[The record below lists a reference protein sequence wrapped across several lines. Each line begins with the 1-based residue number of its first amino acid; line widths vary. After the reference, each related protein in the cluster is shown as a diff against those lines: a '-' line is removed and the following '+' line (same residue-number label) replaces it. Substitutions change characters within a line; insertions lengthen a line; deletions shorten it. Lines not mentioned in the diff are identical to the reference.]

1 MSTALEELAVKAQGC
16 TACRLAEDR
25 TTVVFS
31 RGDASSGLMVVG
43 EGPGAEEDRQGLPFV
58 GRSGQLLDRLV
69 AEEIG
74 LPRDGF
80 YVANTVKC
88 RPPGNR
94 DPRPDEIETCR
105 PYLDQQID
113 LVRPRVTM
121 TLGNFASKLLLD
133 TTIGITRL
141 RGHAY
146 GYRHGVLIP
155 TLHPAAVLR
164 GGGMAMAHARADFV
178 RAKRALAGDVVVDE
192 VPR

>member
-1 MSTALEELAVKAQGC
+1 MPTALDELAARAQGC
-16 TACRLAEDR
+16 TACRLAEAR

-31 RGDASSGLMVVG
+31 RGDPTSALMVVG

-58 GRSGQLLDRLV
+58 GRSGQLLDRL
-69 AEEIG
+69 AHEEIG
-74 LPRDGF
+74 LGRDDF

-88 RPPGNR
+88 RAPGNR

-105 PYLDQQID
+105 PYLEQQID
-113 LVRPRVTM
+113 LVAPRVIM

-133 TTIGITRL
+133 TVVGITKL
-141 RGHAY
+141 RGRAY
-146 GYRHGVLIP
+146 RYGDALLIP

-164 GGGMAMAHARADFV
+164 GGGQAMAHARADFV
-178 RAKRALAGDVVVDE
+178 RAKMALAGTVTPEE

>member
-1 MSTALEELAVKAQGC
+1 MSSALAELATRAQGC
-16 TACRLAEDR
+16 TACRLSEGR

-31 RGDASSGLMVVG
+31 RGDPGAALMVVG

-74 LPRDGF
+74 LDRDGF

-88 RPPGNR
+88 RAPGNR

-105 PYLDQQID
+105 PYLEQQIE
-113 LVRPRVTM
+113 LVAPRVIM

-133 TTIGITRL
+133 TVVGITKL
-141 RGHAY
+141 RGRAY
-146 GYRHGVLIP
+146 RYGDALLIP

-164 GGGMAMAHARADFV
+164 GGGQAMAHARADFV
-178 RAKRALAGDVVVDE
+178 RAKMALAGTVTPEE